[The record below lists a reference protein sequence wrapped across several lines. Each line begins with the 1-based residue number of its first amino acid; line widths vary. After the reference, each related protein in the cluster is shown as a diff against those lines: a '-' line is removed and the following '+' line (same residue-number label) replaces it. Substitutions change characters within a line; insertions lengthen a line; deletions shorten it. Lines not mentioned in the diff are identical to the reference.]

1 MREIEYK
8 FNEQFLNI
16 INSLI
21 VEKNL
26 NSKYIEFNSQIKYKL
41 ETIYNVIV
49 ELSNNYCGS
58 IKLPESLDSY
68 LRNNNS
74 YSYRLT
80 KAKLRQ
86 LIKNE
91 IYKNSNNSDF
101 LNTYVVIGHDIP
113 VNIKQL
119 TVCVN

>member
-41 ETIYNVIV
+41 ETIYNVII

-91 IYKNSNNSDF
+91 IATERVN
-101 LNTYVVIGHDIP
+101 YVG
-113 VNIKQL
+113 
-119 TVCVN
+119 